1 MPRRRENKGQQAY
14 RKGLDEGRDVSLGA
28 LYRDI
33 AVSRGDF
40 EGGEEKLV
48 KKKHPPFVRLCKKI
62 NRKFPSL
69 GRGAKFQPQ
78 YREAVAFLG
87 WELTA
92 ADFTAMI
99 QFVMLSTAML
109 SLVIGSAIWFL
120 FGELV
125 LAMAGNPLMVPLYIF
140 APLLIL
146 VLGATYYV
154 QNYPLGQVK
163 NEQVKALTH
172 VPEIIGYMIMSLK
185 LVPNLERAIE
195 FSADHGRGR
204 IAEEFRKML
213 WDVQIGVYR
222 TLSEALDA
230 LAYRWGKFSSEFKSA
245 LMRVRGSVIE
255 DTEAKRYLLLDKTM
269 EEILDSVKTK
279 MEQYA
284 RGLSQPA
291 TTLFYIGVLL
301 PLILIIILPVGST
314 FSGAALADPIVMVL
328 IYNIGIPLI
337 AFLFAYSLIK
347 QRPPTYEPPK
357 IPDNY
362 PGLPKKWTAQQGN
375 FRMDLRLLIM
385 IVFVVGISASFIINT
400 EGLPPKS
407 LFEAFGMQEGD
418 PQIIPYVPGEAEVM
432 ERAGLTPGYYDIPG
446 GKLYDEQYRLYIAT
460 GFSTEEAEKEAAG
473 KVAMQKQL
481 FFLEADNDTTPLY
494 FIFGSLITISM
505 CAFFYLYFR
514 NVHKRKVQLEIM
526 ELESEFKESIYVL
539 ASRLGENKPVEE
551 ALKHTR
557 DFLPDLKISKTIFTK
572 TLDNITL
579 LGMPLQAAIFDK
591 NFGSLKNI
599 PSQTL
604 IGGMKIMVDSV
615 EMGVGVAA
623 RTLMSLS
630 MQLTNSEKVNRML
643 SVLISD
649 ITGMMKTM
657 SLIIAPLVLGITTS
671 LQKIVVVTISQIAGS
686 GSLES
691 ATKSAQPMPGVPANF
706 SGFDMGSFINADV
719 IGSIA
724 TPTQFVFIVALY
736 VLELVI
742 IMIYF
747 TTKIEEDNDV
757 LMKMNLA
764 TALPIAVIVFVITMF
779 FADMFISGF
788 AG

>member
-1 MPRRRENKGQQAY
+1 MPRQGGKKEEPAY
-14 RKGLDEGRDVSLGA
+14 RRDMELGREVSLGA
-28 LYRDI
+28 LYGDI
-33 AVSRGDF
+33 AISGGVF
-40 EGGEEKLV
+40 EEGEGRLV
-48 KKKHPPFVRLCKKI
+48 RKKHHPFVTLCKRI
-62 NRKFPSL
+62 NRQFPSF
-69 GRGAKFQPQ
+69 GRGAKFQQQ

-99 QFVMLSTAML
+99 QFTMLSTALL
-109 SLVIGSAIWFL
+109 SLVAGSLAWFFL
-120 FGELV
+120 GDLV
-125 LAMAGNPLMVPLYIF
+125 LAIAGNPLMVPLYIF
-140 APLLIL
+140 APLLLI

-154 QNYPLGQVK
+154 QNYPLGQVR

-185 LVPNLERAIE
+185 LVPNLERAVE
-195 FSADHGRGR
+195 FSAEHGRGR
-204 IAEEFRKML
+204 IAEEFRKIL
-213 WDVQIGVYR
+213 WDVQIGVYS

-255 DTEAKRYLLLDKTM
+255 DTDAKRYLLLDKTM
-269 EEILDSVKTK
+269 DEILDSIKIK

-314 FSGAALADPIVMVL
+314 FSGAALADPVVMIL

-362 PGLPKKWTAQQGN
+362 PGLPKKWTAQYGK
-375 FRMDLRLLIM
+375 FRMDLRLLIG
-385 IVFVVGISASFIINT
+385 IVFIVGISASYALNT
-400 EGLPPKS
+400 EGFPPKS
-407 LFEAFGMQEGD
+407 LFETLNMQEGD
-418 PQIIPYVPGEAEVM
+418 QQVIPYVPSEAEVM
-432 ERAGLTPGYYDIPG
+432 ERAGLTPGYYNIPD
-446 GKLYDEQYRLYIAT
+446 GKLYTEEYRAFITAGY
-460 GFSTEEAEKEAAG
+460 SPEEAETKVAG
-473 KVAMQKQL
+473 KVSLQKQL
-481 FFLEADNDTTPLY
+481 FFLEADNDITPIF
-494 FIFGSLITISM
+494 FIFGSLITISL
-505 CAFFYLYFR
+505 CAFLYLYFTS
-514 NVHKRKVQLEIM
+514 VHKRKIQLEIM
-526 ELESEFKESIYVL
+526 ELESEFKESIYIL

-579 LGMPLQAAIFDK
+579 LGMPLQAAIFDR
-591 NFGSLKNI
+591 NFGAMKNI

-630 MQLTNSEKVNRML
+630 MQLSNSEKVNKML

-686 GSLES
+686 GSLEK
-691 ATKSAQPMPGVPANF
+691 AAQTTQTMQGVPASF

-757 LMKMNLA
+757 LMRMNLA
-764 TALPIAVIVFVITMF
+764 TALPIAVIVFVVTMF
-779 FADMFISGF
+779 FSNMFISGF